1 MNFQEFCNITES
13 IDDQIVNIENSV
25 VIKFKKDN
33 GSEFSIS
40 PNDIVLFLKACKQN
54 HASVVSTIVN
64 HPEFRKENFTQY
76 QEETYRALYKAEF
89 INLKSIASL
98 GGSQT
103 QQITRLISRFICFLS
118 NQPYIGEKNNT
129 YFDLNS
135 ISKALEKIPENIES
149 ILVFDQQERAS
160 INKKLAFQ
168 SWLKKKGKSEKTIH
182 EYSEN
187 VIIFANKILRNS
199 GIKVPLL
206 LEEQST
212 QEVKNIISAINS
224 ESEWIE
230 KNKNGNGM
238 YRAGINNY
246 LEFAEFFYDQL
257 RLSKSFLILAGI
269 SGTGKSRYVKNQASV
284 HNTKDCSNYRLIPV
298 RPDWHEPSDLMGYVS
313 GINTP
318 RYIATEFLIFIVAA
332 WKNAFA
338 SADKSGISLK
348 PVDQITP
355 FWLCLDEMNLAP
367 VEQYFAD
374 YLAVIETCKWS
385 GNNYECA
392 PLLKAEI
399 FSKNAS
405 IAAQLRNDLELN
417 DAVFNGL
424 WEYFSTIGIPLP
436 PNLIVAGTVNMD
448 ETTHGFS
455 RKVIDRAF
463 SIDFGAFFP
472 NDFSLYFGGQPLN
485 KKLSFPVLT
494 SVSKEDL
501 QDIKADP
508 DGARSI
514 AFISRIN
521 DILAN
526 TPFELAYR
534 ALNELLLSVVCFKPE
549 TDIQLQAVWDDFLM
563 TKVLPRIEGD
573 AQKLQVTGQSSL
585 LSRLT
590 EQAKNLLIDIWNTER
605 PDLLRNAGDGGEL
618 LIPCRSKQ
626 KLSWM
631 EKRLSENEFTS
642 FWP

>member
-1 MNFQEFCNITES
+1 MLQQYFAQILSQWPQAIKTSFSDNPLAILIRQNLKEEISS
-13 IDDQIVNIENSV
+13 IIRHNYPNYEVKASAG
-25 VIKFKKDN
+25 N
-33 GSEFSIS
+33 GNWANVPWLSILNPSIS
-40 PNDIVLFLKACKQN
+40 NSTQNGIYPVYLFRPDGSGVYLSLNQGTTQPQKELGKNAAELRAIKIANFLRKEVDGLSAWGAENIHLNASTSLGKSYETPNIVARFYDAKNLPNDN
-54 HASVVSTIVN
+54 T
-64 HPEFRKENFTQY
+64 
-76 QEETYRALYKAEF
+76 
-89 INLKSIASL
+89 IASDL
-98 GGSQT
+98 LELLELYEKSEQA
-103 QQITRLISRFICFLS
+103 LISF
-118 NQPYIGEKNNT
+118 E
-129 YFDLNS
+129 
-135 ISKALEKIPENIES
+135 ES
-149 ILVFDQQERAS
+149 HNMTNAERVP
-160 INKKLAFQ
+160 
-168 SWLKKKGKSEKTIH
+168 SEKFH
-182 EYSEN
+182 
-187 VIIFANKILRNS
+187 
-199 GIKVPLL
+199 
-206 LEEQST
+206 
-212 QEVKNIISAINS
+212 
-224 ESEWIE
+224 
-230 KNKNGNGM
+230 
-238 YRAGINNY
+238 
-246 LEFAEFFYDQL
+246 
-257 RLSKSFLILAGI
+257 LSKPFILLAGI
-269 SGTGKSRYVKNQASV
+269 SGTGKSRYVKNQALA
-284 HNTKDCSNYRLIPV
+284 HNIEDRSNYCLIPV

-313 GINTP
+313 GINTQ

-348 PVDQITP
+348 PVVQITP
-355 FWLCLDEMNLAP
+355 YWLCLDEMNLAP

-392 PLLKAEI
+392 PLLKAKV

-424 WEYFSTIGIPLP
+424 WEYFSTKGIPLP

-485 KKLSFPVLT
+485 RKLSFPVLT

-508 DGARSI
+508 DGAKSI

-521 DILAN
+521 DVLAS

-534 ALNELLLSVVCFKPE
+534 ALNELLISVACFQPE

-585 LSRLT
+585 LIRLIQ
-590 EQAKNLLIDIWNTER
+590 QAKAVLNGIWDTER
-605 PDLLRNAGDGGEL
+605 PDLLRSANDGGEL

>member
-1 MNFQEFCNITES
+1 MT
-13 IDDQIVNIENSV
+13 
-25 VIKFKKDN
+25 
-33 GSEFSIS
+33 
-40 PNDIVLFLKACKQN
+40 
-54 HASVVSTIVN
+54 T
-64 HPEFRKENFTQY
+64 PE
-76 QEETYRALYKAEF
+76 
-89 INLKSIASL
+89 NLKSYLSEIKSNFKLDLGETGYVVLFNSGQRGLKSFHASL
-98 GGSQT
+98 S
-103 QQITRLISRFICFLS
+103 
-118 NQPYIGEKNNT
+118 
-129 YFDLNS
+129 
-135 ISKALEKIPENIES
+135 S
-149 ILVFDQQERAS
+149 ILQT
-160 INKKLAFQ
+160 
-168 SWLKKKGKSEKTIH
+168 LKD
-182 EYSEN
+182 
-187 VIIFANKILRNS
+187 
-199 GIKVPLL
+199 
-206 LEEQST
+206 
-212 QEVKNIISAINS
+212 
-224 ESEWIE
+224 IE
-230 KNKNGNGM
+230 KNIDLFSKEMRYEEKTWRDLGSEHFTDLTLNSLVTVQTKPVFSTLTKLISWANSIPTEKVNDENCPISNQNISQAIDAISTLIT
-238 YRAGINNY
+238 YY
-246 LEFAEFFYDQL
+246 LPKEESPKKFSIENI
-257 RLSKSFLILAGI
+257 SSTIIPKPFLILAGI
-269 SGTGKSRYVKNQASV
+269 SGTGKSRYVKNQASI
-284 HNTKDCSNYRLIPV
+284 HNTEERSNYRLIPV

-318 RYIATEFLIFIVAA
+318 RYMATEFLIFIVAA

-348 PVDQITP
+348 PIDQITTY
-355 FWLCLDEMNLAP
+355 WLCLDEMNLAP

-374 YLAVIETCKWS
+374 YLAVIETREWK
-385 GNNYECA
+385 NNDYKCH
-392 PLLKAEI
+392 PLLKAEAFNTQAI
-399 FSKNAS
+399 VAS
-405 IAAQLRNDLELN
+405 QLRKDLELN
-417 DAVFNGL
+417 DAVFDGL
-424 WEYFSTIGIPLP
+424 WEYFSTTGIPLP

-485 KKLSFPVLT
+485 KKLSFSVLT

-534 ALNELLLSVVCFKPE
+534 ALNELLLSVVCFQPE

-585 LSRLT
+585 LSKLT
-590 EQAKNLLIDIWNTER
+590 QQAKAVLNGIWDTER
-605 PDLLRNAGDGGEL
+605 PDLLRSANDGGEL